1 MDRKA
6 ILLLVL
12 WGALLIGCEPTPTP
26 TATPAPTDTPTAMPT
41 VTPAPTITPM
51 ATPIP
56 TDTPTAMPTDTTT
69 PTATPVPI
77 RYGVYFPYP
86 SNVWGEGDRLAIRN
100 SLEYLRSLGV
110 DVVVQDFSSELVD
123 SGREQDWLI
132 FLDEAQRLNI
142 KVVAWLWPSHHW
154 EGGRFNFYYA
164 QKFLEVVKDHPALLA
179 YYGLHEPLPKF
190 NDDQLRY
197 FYQQIKNLAPQ
208 VPIYH
213 DMSDIAWFEG
223 RLEYGSHR
231 FSDGI
236 CDICAIWHYPF
247 KWAGSQPIFEQEQ
260 VLEMVAANVE
270 LVRARDPNAQLW
282 FLGQAY
288 EFTGMGYK
296 LRMPT
301 GDEMRELGR
310 MLLQEPRIDGFL
322 WYPYEHGLYD
332 KVLGDPEM
340 VEQQQAVKDVYERYL
355 K

>member
-6 ILLLVL
+6 ILLLAL
-12 WGALLIGCEPTPTP
+12 WGALLVSCEPMPT
-26 TATPAPTDTPTAMPT
+26 PTDTPTAVPT
-41 VTPAPTITPM
+41 DTPTA
-51 ATPIP
+51 IP
-56 TDTPTAMPTDTTT
+56 TDTPTA
-69 PTATPVPI
+69 APVPVE
-77 RYGVYFPYP
+77 YGVYFPYL
-86 SNVWGEGDRLAIRN
+86 SNRWGEGDRPAIRER
-100 SLEYLRSLGV
+100 LEYLRSLGV

-132 FLDEAQRLNI
+132 FLDEARRLNI

-154 EGGRFNFYYA
+154 EGGRFNFYQA
-164 QKFLEVVKDHPALLA
+164 RKFLEVVEDHPALLA

-197 FYQQIKNLAPQ
+197 FYRQIKDFAPQ

-223 RLEYGSHR
+223 RLAYGNHR
-231 FSDGI
+231 FGDGI

-247 KWAGSQPIFEQEQ
+247 KWAGGQPAFEREQ

-270 LVRARDPNAQLW
+270 LVRARDPDARLW

-288 EFTGMGYK
+288 EFTGMGYG

-301 GDEMRELGR
+301 ADEMRELGR
-310 MLLQEPRIDGFL
+310 ILLQDPRIDGFL

-332 KVLGDPEM
+332 RVLRDPEM
-340 VEQQQAVKDVYERYL
+340 AEQRQAVQDIYERYL
-355 K
+355 R